1 MLPACCQIS
10 YVSFSPLSY
19 NRVTKRIGLTLCM
32 AQFFFPPSHI
42 KHTQPAYVLY
52 LLDLHDSE
60 FQTSLLSTSSTF
72 LGEPKKVEPLSFIP
86 MEPVLSLIIMKAVVQ
101 GALAL
106 F

>member
-1 MLPACCQIS
+1 MILNS
-10 YVSFSPLSY
+10 
-19 NRVTKRIGLTLCM
+19 
-32 AQFFFPPSHI
+32 
-42 KHTQPAYVLY
+42 
-52 LLDLHDSE
+52 
-60 FQTSLLSTSSTF
+60 QTSLLSTSSTF